1 MNSYLFAYNLAFKYS
16 LFPCLGE
23 SANLG
28 EKQMARKGGP
38 EEKGRA
44 LEKWYFRDWQEET
57 EIRVKKKKT
66 KGKHVNLRWCVI
78 FCDGISVKM
87 WKLV

>member
-1 MNSYLFAYNLAFKYS
+1 MFGGI
-16 LFPCLGE
+16 CE
-23 SANLG
+23 SG
-28 EKQMARKGGP
+28 RKADGP
-38 EEKGRA
+38 KRRPKTGEKGRA

-78 FCDGISVKM
+78 FCDGISIKCGS
-87 WKLV
+87 WYERGRRRKC